1 MVFTNIDIYFP
12 LAGVEI
18 FARKKEKR
26 RKGERRKGEKGN
38 IIKCYLAAVYS
49 YHCVAKKKRE
59 PKSGEERRPL
69 LNHLASPKKVRMGGL
84 PADRP
89 ERAACLQIKTRTKPT
104 SKGYKV
110 VFLWPRRV
118 LTSTFSETTQGC
130 PTICSFCKKRRPPT
144 HQSFPTTRA
153 PKEMTAALTIAK
165 TGEKTH
171 GNAGRLRG
179 VDQKRYLRRGRALRI
194 QNTLSRLLSP
204 VKGARKLSRRRAER

>member
-1 MVFTNIDIYFP
+1 MRQTEIYTRHRTKKKVFTNIDIYFP

-49 YHCVAKKKRE
+49 YHCVAKQKKRE

-89 ERAACLQIKTRTKPT
+89 ERAACLQIKTRAKPT

-110 VFLWPRRV
+110 VFLWPRRL

-153 PKEMTAALTIAK
+153 PKEMTAAPMIAK
-165 TGEKTH
+165 MSVKTH
-171 GNAGRLRG
+171 GNAGWLRG
-179 VDQKRYLRRGRALRI
+179 IDQKRYL
-194 QNTLSRLLSP
+194 
-204 VKGARKLSRRRAER
+204 

>member
-1 MVFTNIDIYFP
+1 MLPRRRVHLP
-12 LAGVEI
+12 L
-18 FARKKEKR
+18 R
-26 RKGERRKGEKGN
+26 RK
-38 IIKCYLAAVYS
+38 
-49 YHCVAKKKRE
+49 KKKRE

-110 VFLWPRRV
+110 VFLWPRRL

-153 PKEMTAALTIAK
+153 KAEIATATTIAK
-165 TGEKTH
+165 MNVKTH
-171 GNAGRLRG
+171 GNAGWLREI
-179 VDQKRYLRRGRALRI
+179 DL
-194 QNTLSRLLSP
+194 
-204 VKGARKLSRRRAER
+204 KLCS